1 MSSRARCFFPSLC
14 RGLVLALLWLTLAS
28 PRPSPAQDAATPI
41 PVAEIASRAAEVAAL
56 LSNLDS
62 LSAPGPEMQAIE
74 QGLPEMSKLLQDRWE
89 RLPRRLAS
97 EPSAPV
103 LQGLANVWQG
113 MRTELNEWSD
123 TLANRGTN
131 LQRELQRLSDLNE
144 TWARS
149 LKEIQ
154 SAQAPPQLLSEIS
167 AIREAINTARA
178 RVNTRLA
185 DVLVL
190 EYRVSLEQRRADQ
203 ALGRIALA
211 RSELFSR
218 LGVRSALPIWS
229 PELWMSVRDQFIP
242 GIRNAGVRWWTSL
255 AGESEDQVKRVALH
269 ILGFLVLLALL
280 MRARRQVVQWTAS
293 DRRAGVKWLLERPI
307 SAALSLAIFASPW
320 VYPTYSLAL
329 FAMSRF
335 ISIFPGVRLLIALV
349 PAGLSR
355 GLYAFGVVLA
365 LEALRPLL
373 FPARNLEQ
381 VVLLADL
388 LAGGVLVGWMWRAAR
403 RVVPAGGTQR
413 AEGGPPDRVLALSL
427 SLAFML
433 AFLAGAAGFLQLTRL
448 LATAA
453 LRSAYAWL
461 GIRVAIWL
469 LQLLVAYLLWA
480 RPLGALASVQR
491 NRAYVERRAGL
502 VLTWIG
508 FAVWLLVP
516 LSALTVTDN
525 AANLARTVLDAGFGW
540 GTVRISLGDVLL
552 FGATAWAAFALSAVV
567 QAMLEEDVFPRVRLA
582 EGVPLALAN
591 LAHYAIVF
599 AGFVVALTFLG
610 VDLTKVTILVGAFGV
625 GVGFGLQ
632 TLVNNFASGLILL
645 FERPIRVG
653 DVVQVGDIQ
662 GEVRHIGI
670 RASTVRTWK
679 GADVF
684 VPNAQLVTE
693 KVTNWTYTDRR
704 LRIDLRITT
713 TLTSDPRRVKELAC
727 GIASRHPDILR
738 DPAPEA
744 FSIGFG
750 DSGLTF
756 ELRVWTNRFE
766 RSDAIR
772 SELAEAVSAALTEA
786 KIGHTAA

>member
-1 MSSRARCFFPSLC
+1 MSARVRRFSPSL
-14 RGLVLALLWLTLAS
+14 RSVLAFAVLCLTVAI
-28 PRPSPAQDAATPI
+28 PRPAPAQDTTSPI
-41 PVAEIASRAAEVAAL
+41 PVAEIAARAAEVTSL
-56 LSNLDS
+56 LANVES
-62 LSAPGPEMQAIE
+62 LSAPGPDMQAIE
-74 QGLPEMSKLLQDRWE
+74 QELPAMSKLIQDRWE

-113 MRTELNEWSD
+113 LRIDLNEWSD
-123 TLANRGTN
+123 TLAKRGAN

-154 SAQAPPQLLSEIS
+154 GAQAPPQLISEINS
-167 AIREAINTARA
+167 IREGITSARA
-178 RVNTRLA
+178 RVNARLA

-190 EYRVSLEQRRADQ
+190 EYRVSLEQRRVDQ
-203 ALGRIALA
+203 ALARIALA
-211 RSELFSR
+211 RSELFTR

-229 PELWMSVRDQFIP
+229 PALWAAVRDQFIP

-255 AGESEDQVKRVALH
+255 AGEGEEQVKRFALH
-269 ILGFLVLLALL
+269 VLGFLALLALL
-280 MRARRQVVQWTAS
+280 LRARRQVVQWTVPG
-293 DRRAGVKWLLERPI
+293 RRAGVKWLLERPV

-329 FAMSRF
+329 FTMSRF
-335 ISIFPGVRLLIALV
+335 ISIFPGIRLLMALV
-349 PAGLSR
+349 PAELSR
-355 GLYAFGVVLA
+355 SLYAFGAVLA
-365 LEALRPLL
+365 VDALRPLL
-373 FPARNLEQ
+373 FPARSLEQ

-388 LAGGVLVGWMWRAAR
+388 LAGGVLIGGMWRTAR
-403 RVVPAGGTQR
+403 RATPTSGTQR
-413 AEGGPPDRVLALSL
+413 AEGGPPDRVLALIL
-427 SLAFML
+427 SVTFIL
-433 AFLAGAAGFLQLTRL
+433 AFLAGAAGFLQMTRL

-453 LRSAYAWL
+453 VRSAYAWL
-461 GIRVAIWL
+461 GIRVAVWL

-491 NRAYVERRAGL
+491 NRAYVEGRAGL
-502 VLTWIG
+502 LLTWIG

-516 LSALTVTDN
+516 FSALTVTDN
-525 AANLARTVLDAGFGW
+525 ATNFARVVLGAEFGW

-552 FGATAWAAFALSAVV
+552 FGVTAWAAFAVSAIVR
-567 QAMLEEDVFPRVRLA
+567 AMLEEDVFPRVRLA

-599 AGFVVALTFLG
+599 VGFVVALTFLG

-632 TLVNNFASGLILL
+632 TVVNNFTSGMILL

-653 DVVQVGDIQ
+653 DVIQVGDIQ

-704 LRIDLRITT
+704 LRIDLRITAAAA
-713 TLTSDPRRVKELAC
+713 SDPGRLKELAC
-727 GIASRHPDILR
+727 GIAAGHPDVLR
-738 DPAPEA
+738 DPPPAA

-750 DSGLTF
+750 DAGLTF
-756 ELRVWTNRFE
+756 ELRVWTTRFE

-786 KIGHTAA
+786 KIAHTAG